1 MRKYCHQGE
10 SMPHSGF
17 RQLNPACALRAL
29 AISFTLSF
37 YSLSL
42 SLPPPLRPPR
52 RRTNVPLS
60 AALAGFSIGHVF
72 TPLQRDLTPPQ
83 HQPQLSL
90 RPHRRQQRVQCQSS
104 DHRIQ
109 IDVCLRD
116 RATRL
121 APLGQLPAL
130 LQEGRR
136 RHARLAHARHTA
148 LVSLIER
155 FL

>member
-29 AISFTLSF
+29 AIVFTLSF

-42 SLPPPLRPPR
+42 SLPPPAP

-72 TPLQRDLTPPQ
+72 TPLQRDPSHPHPPP
-83 HQPQLSL
+83 QPQLSL
-90 RPHRRQQRVQCQSS
+90 RQSAQCQSS
-104 DHRIQ
+104 DRRLLLRRQ
-109 IDVCLRD
+109 KDVCLRD

-121 APLGQLPAL
+121 APFGQLPAL